1 MNLCFCMNFLIA
13 TRWLLL
19 LLARRSSVLNTSVLC
34 LMFSRMIKG
43 YSLPGLLPSEL
54 VKLPYLQEM

>member
-1 MNLCFCMNFLIA
+1 MNFLNAI
-13 TRWLLL
+13 RWLLL
-19 LLARRSSVLNTSVLC
+19 SLARPSAVLNTSVLC

-43 YSLPGLLPSEL
+43 YSLPGLLPPEL